1 MNYKI
6 LVVENDDENSLN
18 IKEFFEKKDYQIDI
32 SNSIEK
38 ATYKI
43 KNIKY
48 SVILL
53 GTELLD
59 FHGFEILIFLNKSK
73 INIPIIII
81 SKCIDSKTKISAFRL
96 GAVDYMVKPIDLDEL
111 EARINVKL
119 KFL

>member
-43 KNIKY
+43 KNITHFY
-48 SVILL
+48 Q
-53 GTELLD
+53 
-59 FHGFEILIFLNKSK
+59 
-73 INIPIIII
+73 
-81 SKCIDSKTKISAFRL
+81 
-96 GAVDYMVKPIDLDEL
+96 
-111 EARINVKL
+111 KL
-119 KFL
+119 